1 MSAPSTSSFSVITV
15 TCYRRKIW
23 LLYPFLAIYKA
34 SAVWVSLRSMLGR
47 ARGTRV
53 FDIASFAGPLA
64 YNADR
69 AVQTVRWEK
78 INSADGTMN
87 KRTTVSYFLIFGV
100 PYHLI
105 LHGKFRIQGSELGL
119 GNLVDGLLVEG
130 GFIFGP
136 RIFLGFV
143 GNPRS
148 LWW

>member
-1 MSAPSTSSFSVITV
+1 MSAPSISSFSFMTV
-15 TCYRRKIW
+15 TCYRREIW
-23 LLYPFLAIYKA
+23 LLYLFLAIYKA
-34 SAVWVSLRSMLGR
+34 SAVWLSLRSILGR

-53 FDIASFAGPLA
+53 FDISSFAGPLA
-64 YNADR
+64 YNAGR

-87 KRTTVSYFLIFGV
+87 KPTTDSYFLIFGV

-105 LHGKFRIQGSELGL
+105 FPGKFQGSEIRAWKFGL
-119 GNLVDGLLVEG
+119 GG
-130 GFIFGP
+130 GGVIFGP